1 MNGLEA
7 LLGGMGGMGGKTH
20 EPIVGEERENI
31 AIDMQPIAD
40 LKPGDRLIWKGKS
53 YKQARIPEVGQVIE
67 VFRLFDDSGIAKES
81 GTPYTTD
88 KYDFTAIFRDEKGQI
103 NEYAF
108 DSRRFN
114 RIG

>member
-7 LLGGMGGMGGKTH
+7 LLGGMSNGTGATF
-20 EPIVGEERENI
+20 EPITGEERENI

-40 LKPGDRLIWKGKS
+40 LKPGDRLIWKSES
-53 YKQARIPEVGQVIE
+53 YRQATIPEVGQAIE
-67 VFRLFDDSGIAKES
+67 VFRLFDDSGIAKKS
-81 GTPYTTD
+81 GTSHSTSE
-88 KYDFTAIFRDEKGQI
+88 YDFTAIFRDEEGQI
-103 NEYAF
+103 DEYAF